1 MTRGAA
7 RAMLATAAVLATV
20 MLAAVVVAVLVPVE
34 RARPPLVPIAKLEA
48 LPQGLPVLVTS
59 TDLAGLDLAA
69 ARIREHGSN
78 FGRPRGT
85 VKALPVFLVRD
96 GDEVRGFIGIDPR
109 NGCDVQLLPAR
120 TLPWG
125 SFPTQLY
132 DRCHGSIYDFSGRH
146 IGGPSPWNLDEVV
159 LTVRDGRVLASTS
172 SVVAGRWV
180 VGGR

>member
-1 MTRGAA
+1 MTRSAA
-7 RAMLATAAVLATV
+7 RAMLATAAAFTTLT
-20 MLAAVVVAVLVPVE
+20 LAAVVVAVLVPVE
-34 RARPPLVPIAKLEA
+34 EVRAPFVPLAKLEA

-59 TDLAGLDLAA
+59 TELAGLDLKA

-78 FGRPRGT
+78 FGRPRGS

-109 NGCDVQLLPAR
+109 NGCDVDLLPAR

-132 DRCHGSIYDFSGRH
+132 DHCHGSIYDFSGRH

-159 LTVRDGRVLASTS
+159 LTVHDGRVLASTS
-172 SVVAGRWV
+172 AVVAGRWV
-180 VGGR
+180 IGGP